1 MELQRDP
8 RLDKVYTDL
17 YEGAGPHNPS
27 VTTRLA
33 QLESCIEDTEVKVK
47 QLESKIDKGMLLLV
61 ATLLTGIADL
71 ILRLVK

>member
-1 MELQRDP
+1 MELQRDS
-8 RLDKVYTDL
+8 RIDKVYTDM

-33 QLESCIEDTEVKVK
+33 QLESCIEDMEVKVK

-61 ATLLTGIADL
+61 ATLLTGIEDL
-71 ILRLVK
+71 ILRIVK